1 MQKEE
6 AGSRKNFTQGSKDI
20 GITKNP
26 FHYKSQQ
33 SLRRVSRDKQL
44 KQVTHMKRKCFVL
57 YEWKN
62 WE

>member
-6 AGSRKNFTQGSKDI
+6 AGSRKNLTLGSKDT

-33 SLRRVSRDKQL
+33 SLKEFLGTSS
-44 KQVTHMKRKCFVL
+44 
-57 YEWKN
+57 
-62 WE
+62 